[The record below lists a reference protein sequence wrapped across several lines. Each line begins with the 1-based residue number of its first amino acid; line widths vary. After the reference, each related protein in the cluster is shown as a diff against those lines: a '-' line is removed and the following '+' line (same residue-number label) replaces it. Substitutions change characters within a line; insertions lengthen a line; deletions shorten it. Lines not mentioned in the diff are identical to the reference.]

1 MKSMRDYIN
10 LVEAAMQESK
20 NKQSYEHHR
29 DMAKLDT
36 GPGRKDI
43 HNALANKYGKR
54 MDDEKKTQK
63 PQGVAEGFNDSSKD
77 YGTDEVTITFD
88 GDIPSKEEIIQYCKK
103 NYGFVPS
110 SIDIEPPSDFRG
122 MSNPGI
128 IRVKQG
134 VAEEQLEETSPEAIA
149 KIDQITRK

>member
-1 MKSMRDYIN
+1 MNIIVTWPSWTLGQAAKTFTMRWPTNTAKEWMMKR
-10 LVEAAMQESK
+10 
-20 NKQSYEHHR
+20 
-29 DMAKLDT
+29 
-36 GPGRKDI
+36 
-43 HNALANKYGKR
+43 
-54 MDDEKKTQK
+54 KTQK